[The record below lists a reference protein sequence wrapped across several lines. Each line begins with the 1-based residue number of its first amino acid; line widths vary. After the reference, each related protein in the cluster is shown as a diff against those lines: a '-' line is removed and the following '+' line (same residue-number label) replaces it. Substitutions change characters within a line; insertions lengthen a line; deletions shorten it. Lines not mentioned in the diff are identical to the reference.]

1 MTRKRRPPKTHYS
14 LVHELFASDSAPMP
28 AHTRRHQLTR
38 MADALNEMM
47 HAPPARQ

>member
-28 AHTRRHQLTR
+28 AHNRRHR
-38 MADALNEMM
+38 R
-47 HAPPARQ
+47 HRQSHRH